1 MTSKRKERSYKQPDI
16 GDQRENF
23 QIDRDRLIYSFAF
36 RRLAQVTQ
44 VASATEGNVF
54 HNRLTHS
61 LKVAQVGR
69 RLAEYLFDKYLST
82 NSALIEKCGELSPDV
97 VETACLAHDLGHPP
111 FGHIAEKEL
120 DKAARKAGLLDGF
133 EGNAQTFRILTKL
146 EPYKP
151 DFSGL
156 NLTRATLDATLKYP
170 WFREIDEDN
179 KPKNTKKGRKFSVYT
194 LDKDVFEFVR
204 KEKEYRKSEKQSL
217 EASVMEFADDITYS
231 VHDFEDFYLAGLI
244 PLNILLQTP
253 NLLNEFIQD
262 WIDNIGNN
270 NQLKDQLKTAEE
282 KERLKDFLSSY
293 LPPKYA
299 PRSINEITY
308 VRANSSLLIQKYL
321 QSASIC
327 ESYGEHGHLQRRLD
341 EEIELKLLQRIVW
354 QYVITNSSLATQQ
367 YGQRKIIR
375 KLFQIYKKA
384 IENKEN
390 KLIPSRFLQ
399 DGSLP
404 KFLEEGD
411 KSQQKLRLA
420 VDIVASLSES
430 EAVLMYRRLTGL
442 EQGSIMDYIG

>member
-1 MTSKRKERSYKQPDI
+1 M
-16 GDQRENF
+16 
-23 QIDRDRLIYSFAF
+23 
-36 RRLAQVTQ
+36 
-44 VASATEGNVF
+44 
-54 HNRLTHS
+54 
-61 LKVAQVGR
+61 
-69 RLAEYLFDKYLST
+69 
-82 NSALIEKCGELSPDV
+82 
-97 VETACLAHDLGHPP
+97 CLL
-111 FGHIAEKEL
+111 IAEKEL
-120 DKAARKAGLLDGF
+120 DTVARKAGLLDGF
-133 EGNAQTFRILTKL
+133 EGNAQTFRILTQL

-151 DFSGL
+151 DFLGL

-179 KPKNTKKGRKFSVYT
+179 KPKNTKKGRKFSVYK
-194 LDKDVFEFVR
+194 LDQEVFKFVR
-204 KEKEYRKSEKQSL
+204 PKEEYRQSGKQSL

-253 NLLNEFIQD
+253 NVLDNFIQD
-262 WIDNIGNN
+262 WINSIKNDNE
-270 NQLKDQLKTAEE
+270 QLKLELEKPEE
-282 KERLKDFLSSY
+282 KKRLKDFLASY
-293 LPPKYA
+293 LPPEYA

-321 QSASIC
+321 QSASIG
-327 ESYGEHGHLQRRLD
+327 ESYGEHGYLQRAFY

-354 QYVITNSSLATQQ
+354 KYVITNPRLATQQ

-375 KLFQIYKKA
+375 KLFDIYKEA
-384 IENKEN
+384 ITNKQN
-390 KLIPSRFLQ
+390 NLIPSRFLQ

-404 KFLEEGD
+404 EILEEGD
-411 KSQQKLRLA
+411 ENEKKLRLA